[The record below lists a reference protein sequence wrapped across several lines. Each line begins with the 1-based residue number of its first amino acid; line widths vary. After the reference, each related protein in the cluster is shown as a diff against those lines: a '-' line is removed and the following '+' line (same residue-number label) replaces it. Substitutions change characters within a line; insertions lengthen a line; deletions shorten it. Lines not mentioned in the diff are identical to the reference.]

1 MSLQLFEDRLYYKH
15 QTKGD
20 NMKIGDLVK
29 HREGELGILLEI
41 DHSDN
46 TIRLLWTDGS
56 DSWTFMK
63 AVEVVCLTN

>member
-1 MSLQLFEDRLYYKH
+1 
-15 QTKGD
+15 
-20 NMKIGDLVK
+20 MKIGDLVK
-29 HREGELGILLEI
+29 HREGELGVIIEI